1 MHSGETVRLKVAPR
15 ALHKAHLRLVLFRF
29 ALILVGLRAV
39 RLVFCASCGVVAKS
53 SMISMVRAVRLV
65 PSPKGEALSASLGGD
80 RGDRD
85 LKNFESRYWE
95 HLGRARERTSHTV
108 GT

>member
-1 MHSGETVRLKVAPR
+1 FGGQDCGRITLDGGSKTARVHSGETMRLKVAPR

-39 RLVFCASCGVVAKS
+39 RLVFCASCGAVAKS

-65 PSPKGEALSASLGGD
+65 VPYYVGGFWPPVHVLG
-80 RGDRD
+80 
-85 LKNFESRYWE
+85 
-95 HLGRARERTSHTV
+95 
-108 GT
+108 